1 MDKKS
6 KMPRKKLGKELK
18 KHSRHVILIKDC
30 EVLDRTEDAALKEF
44 YKAMEHLVWVT
55 QLGFSLLFPL
65 VCFLWL
71 ARWLVGSHGWPA
83 WIWLPAILL
92 GLATGAATFQS
103 FAARWLRQSRRDAAH
118 RPSGFDKH

>member
-1 MDKKS
+1 MT
-6 KMPRKKLGKELK
+6 
-18 KHSRHVILIKDC
+18 ILARNH
-30 EVLDRTEDAALKEF
+30 RTEAGPLKDF

-71 ARWLVGSHGWPA
+71 AHWLVSSHGWPA

-92 GLATGAATFQS
+92 GLATGAATFRS
-103 FAARWLRQSRRDAAH
+103 FASSWLKQSKRDAQN
-118 RPSGFDKH
+118 RPTGFDKH

>member
-1 MDKKS
+1 M
-6 KMPRKKLGKELK
+6 
-18 KHSRHVILIKDC
+18 
-30 EVLDRTEDAALKEF
+30 KEF
-44 YKAMEHLVWVT
+44 PKGMDRVAFL
-55 QLGFSLLFPL
+55 LPLLCSLLFPL

-71 ARWLVGSHGWPA
+71 AHWLVGSHGWPA

-92 GLATGAATFQS
+92 GLATGAATFKS

>member
-1 MDKKS
+1 MNTMDKKS

-18 KHSRHVILIKDC
+18 KHSRHGILRKDY

-65 VCFLWL
+65 VCFL
-71 ARWLVGSHGWPA
+71 
-83 WIWLPAILL
+83 
-92 GLATGAATFQS
+92 
-103 FAARWLRQSRRDAAH
+103 
-118 RPSGFDKH
+118 